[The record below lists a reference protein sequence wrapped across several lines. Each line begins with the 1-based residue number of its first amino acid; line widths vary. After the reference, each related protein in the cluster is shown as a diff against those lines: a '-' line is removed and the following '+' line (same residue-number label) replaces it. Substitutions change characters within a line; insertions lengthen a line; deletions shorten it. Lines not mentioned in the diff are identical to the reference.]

1 MTTHMHNVGYPV
13 LHMHLS
19 TMMTALVCSA
29 GLQSLLTTGFIT
41 LSTETLPCCT
51 CFKMHYPVMGR
62 DFLHS
67 SVLYDYMFVCVFC

>member
-1 MTTHMHNVGYPV
+1 MHNVGYPV

-29 GLQSLLTTGFIT
+29 GSGLQSLLTTGFIT

-51 CFKMHYPVMGR
+51 MH
-62 DFLHS
+62 
-67 SVLYDYMFVCVFC
+67 MF